1 MHMKKGEKSYQSIM
15 FINAEKKNEEEITLT
30 F

>member
-1 MHMKKGEKSYQSIM
+1 MHMKKEKRDNQSIT